1 MSEVIRKSNRKG
13 WLLVLVFTI
22 AWTGIIYYLGP
33 RVGAPGNFGEQTI
46 RFPANFDW
54 ALSDLNGQPIKFEK
68 FKGKPI
74 FLNIWATWCGPCI
87 AEMPSIARL
96 AANPKLK
103 GKVEFVCVATDSSVT
118 PVRQYVEGKGWP
130 MTFLHADSL
139 PMSLQTD
146 GIPATF
152 AISPE
157 GIIVGV
163 VEGSSDWDNPEV
175 VTFLEKL
182 TKPEVDVSKK

>member
-33 RVGAPGNFGEQTI
+33 RLGAPGNFGEQTI
-46 RFPANFDW
+46 RYPANFDW
-54 ALSDLNGQPIKFEK
+54 PLSDLNGQPIRFDK

-96 AANPKLK
+96 AANPNLK
-103 GKVEFVCVATDSSVT
+103 GKVEFICVATDSSVT
-118 PVRQYVEGKGWP
+118 PVRQYLEGKGWP
-130 MTFLHADSL
+130 MTFLHAEAL
-139 PMSLQTD
+139 PTSLQTE

-175 VTFLEKL
+175 VKFLEKL
-182 TKPEVDVSKK
+182 AEPNAAVTKK